1 MEKRKRGRGVRGRTK
16 PPFRWDIDDWE
27 RGWTMAMRRIDGAP
41 LSIVRE
47 DAFHHAVEMLDRG
60 FAEGD
65 FVQFGHGLITLM
77 DCCIEAINQGSCKQW
92 WD

>member
-1 MEKRKRGRGVRGRTK
+1 MEKRKRGRGNRGRTK
-16 PPFRWDIDDWE
+16 APFKWDADDWE
-27 RGWTMAMRRIDGAP
+27 RGWAIAMRRINGAP
-41 LSIVRE
+41 LGVVWQ

-77 DCCIEAINQGSCKQW
+77 DCCTQAIKQGDCKQW